1 MQAEIIII
9 GAGVAGLMA
18 GRRLAAAGRD
28 VLILDKG
35 RRIGGR
41 MASRREAGLLFNH
54 GAQFVTAHSPI
65 FAEICAD
72 AATEGIMK
80 IWPASG
86 RDAAYSG
93 QPSMRDIASFI
104 GADLPIHQQIEIE
117 EIHKLDTGGFTLQ
130 AKNTDAYHCQHL
142 LVTAPAP
149 QTKRLLQGLSAKMA
163 ESADSAKYAPCWT
176 VMAGLGKM
184 PEGLQSVLSN
194 TDIIG
199 WASCEASRP
208 GAPATGAVTI
218 QASAAYSGEFLESAP
233 EIVIADLLAAFAKQ
247 QNNLPLEWVYH
258 RAHRWRFAKVMRPA
272 SPDAP
277 FMEHI
282 GENIVAVA
290 GDWHPVSASPDS
302 PASGARAEEAVLSGY
317 RAANEMLAYLANRG

>member
-18 GRRLAAAGRD
+18 GKKLAAAGCD

-65 FAEICAD
+65 FAELCKGAAAD
-72 AATEGIMK
+72 GIME
-80 IWPASG
+80 IWSESG
-86 RDAAYSG
+86 RDTAYSG
-93 QPSMRDIASFI
+93 RPSMRDIASFI
-104 GADLPIHQQIEIE
+104 GAGLPVHQQIEIE
-117 EIHKLDTGGFTLQ
+117 KIDQLDTGGFTLQ
-130 AKNTDAYHCQHL
+130 AKNSTDYHCQHL

-149 QTKRLLQGLSAKMA
+149 QTMRLLQGLSPELAA
-163 ESADSAKYAPCWT
+163 SADSAEYAPCWT
-176 VMAGLGKM
+176 VMAGLDKM
-184 PEGLQSVLSN
+184 PAGVEPVLAN

-208 GAPATGAVTI
+208 GAQASGAVTI
-218 QASAAYSGEFLESAP
+218 QASAEYSREFLESPP

-247 QNNLPLEWVYH
+247 QNNLPLEWVYQ
-258 RAHRWRFAKVMRPA
+258 RAHRWRYAKVIRPA
-272 SPDAP
+272 KPDAP
-277 FMEHI
+277 FMDLI
-282 GENIVAVA
+282 GESIIAVA
-290 GDWHPVSASPDS
+290 GDWHPVSALPDR